1 MVGEAEQWHWPF
13 VKDYFHFN
21 CFCWL
26 LCLPSIPQISSSV
39 LSGLLTGVGSFPRWG
54 VCCCCCCF
62 LFSLF
67 QLTFR
72 ATGIDWFL
80 YPLISFFF
88 GSYFF
93 CSTQFCEVFLPLSES
108 CVLLSAFSQFFLE
121 NSSTNR
127 LIFNEFMGIGEPHV
141 LLLCHYLPPA
151 HNWRGSSPRL
161 LVFSPDRKEALRES
175 ISCSYYK
182 QSPQP

>member
-1 MVGEAEQWHWPF
+1 MF
-13 VKDYFHFN
+13 TFN
-21 CFCWL
+21 TPNFF
-26 LCLPSIPQISSSV
+26 LCLVWSPHWCGVLSKVRSLLLLLLFSFFPFSSSLLGPQV
-39 LSGLLTGVGSFPRWG
+39 LT
-54 VCCCCCCF
+54 
-62 LFSLF
+62 
-67 QLTFR
+67 
-72 ATGIDWFL
+72 WFL
-80 YPLISFFF
+80 YPLISFFL
-88 GSYFF
+88 GSSFF
-93 CSTQFCEVFLPLSES
+93 RSTQFCEVFLPLSES